1 MPCRLGRRPHCR
13 LPPLAA
19 AAGAG
24 GGWGEQGE
32 AKVDDDRSSD
42 GAEPTT
48 LPSDDGRRARQQA
61 WRICT
66 RAPHAH
72 KLELDLLLLA
82 LKHAVAIG
90 AAEIAA
96 RDPAD
101 RRLVPLQTARLF
113 AGLQVK
119 LLATTPGPA
128 SGRLLDELM
137 PQLPEHWAE
146 ALRLRLRQARGERGG
161 ARPANPAA
169 VARRASP

>member
-1 MPCRLGRRPHCR
+1 L
-13 LPPLAA
+13 
-19 AAGAG
+19 G
-24 GGWGEQGE
+24 GGPFAASTFRRCGVAGSAWGEQGE
-32 AKVDDDRSSD
+32 AKVDDDRGS
-42 GAEPTT
+42 GAEPSA
-48 LPSDDGRRARQQA
+48 PDDDGRRARQHA

-66 RAPHAH
+66 RAQRAH

-90 AAEIAA
+90 AAAIAA

-101 RRLVPLQTARLF
+101 RRLVPVQAARLF

-128 SGRLLDELM
+128 SVRLLGELM
-137 PQLPEHWAE
+137 PQLPERWGE
-146 ALRLRLRQARGERGG
+146 TLRVRLRQARGERGG
-161 ARPANPAA
+161 ARPANPAS